1 MNILKK
7 ITNSKYK
14 FYFSGL
20 LLIPLVL
27 LVLPADFF
35 DTGRAVCLSVV
46 LFGKTCYGC
55 GITRAVH
62 HLIHL
67 EFLEAYNFNKL
78 VVIVFPLISYLYLKE
93 IVRVYFKMKNN

>member
-1 MNILKK
+1 M
-7 ITNSKYK
+7 
-14 FYFSGL
+14 
-20 LLIPLVL
+20 VL
-27 LVLPADFF
+27 LALPADFF
-35 DTGRAVCLSVV
+35 YNGRAVCLSVV

-78 VVIVFPLISYLYLKE
+78 VVLVFQLISYLYLKE
-93 IVRVYFKMKNN
+93 IVRVYLKIKNN

>member
-7 ITNSKYK
+7 IINSKYK

-35 DTGRAVCLSVV
+35 DTGRASCLSVII
-46 LFGKTCYGC
+46 FGKTCYGC

-67 EFLEAYNFNKL
+67 EFSEAYNFNKL

-93 IVRVYFKMKNN
+93 IVRVYFGMKNN

>member
-1 MNILKK
+1 LYSLKK
-7 ITNSKYK
+7 VLISKYK

-35 DTGRAVCLSVV
+35 DTGRAACLSVI
-46 LFGKTCYGC
+46 LFNKTCYGC

-67 EFLEAYNFNKL
+67 EFSEAYNFNKL
-78 VVIVFPLISYLYLKE
+78 VVLVFPLISYLYLKE
-93 IVRVYFKMKNN
+93 IIRVYLKIRNN

>member
-7 ITNSKYK
+7 IINSKYK
-14 FYFSGL
+14 FYFGGL

-55 GITRAVH
+55 GITRAIH

-93 IVRVYFKMKNN
+93 IKGVYLKMKNN

>member
-1 MNILKK
+1 MSILK
-7 ITNSKYK
+7 IIISSKYK

-35 DTGRAVCLSVV
+35 DTGRAICLSVI

-78 VVIVFPLISYLYLKE
+78 VVIVFPLISYLYFKE
-93 IVRVYFKMKNN
+93 IVRVYFKMKSN

>member
-1 MNILKK
+1 MNTLKK

-35 DTGRAVCLSVV
+35 DTGRAACLSVI

>member
-1 MNILKK
+1 MNTLKK
-7 ITNSKYK
+7 ITNNKYK

-35 DTGRAVCLSVV
+35 DTGRAICLSVI

-78 VVIVFPLISYLYLKE
+78 VVIVFPLISYLYFKE
-93 IVRVYFKMKNN
+93 IVRVYFKMKSN

>member
-1 MNILKK
+1 LNTLKK

-20 LLIPLVL
+20 LLMPMVL

-35 DTGRAVCLSVV
+35 DSGRTVCLSKI
-46 LFGKTCYGC
+46 LFNKTCYGC

-67 EFLEAYNFNKL
+67 EFSEAYNFNKL
-78 VVIVFPLISYLYLKE
+78 VVLVFPLISYLYLKE
-93 IVRVYFKMKNN
+93 IIRVYLKMKNN

>member
-1 MNILKK
+1 M
-7 ITNSKYK
+7 
-14 FYFSGL
+14 
-20 LLIPLVL
+20 VL

-67 EFLEAYNFNKL
+67 EFLEAYNLNKL

>member
-20 LLIPLVL
+20 LLIPMVL

-93 IVRVYFKMKNN
+93 IVRVYLKMKNN

>member
-1 MNILKK
+1 MSILNK
-7 ITNSKYK
+7 IISSKYK

-35 DTGRAVCLSVV
+35 DTGRAACLSVI
-46 LFGKTCYGC
+46 LFDKTCYGC

-93 IVRVYFKMKNN
+93 IVRVYFRMKNN

>member
-7 ITNSKYK
+7 IINSKYK

-78 VVIVFPLISYLYLKE
+78 VVLVFPLISYLYLKE
-93 IVRVYFKMKNN
+93 IVSVYFKMKNN

>member
-7 ITNSKYK
+7 IINSKYK

-93 IVRVYFKMKNN
+93 IVRVFFKMKNN

>member
-7 ITNSKYK
+7 IINSKYK

-67 EFLEAYNFNKL
+67 DFLEAYNFNKL

-93 IVRVYFKMKNN
+93 IVRVFFKMKNN

>member
-1 MNILKK
+1 MNTLKK
-7 ITNSKYK
+7 IKNSKYK

>member
-7 ITNSKYK
+7 IINSKYK

-67 EFLEAYNFNKL
+67 DFLEAYNFNKL

>member
-7 ITNSKYK
+7 IINSKYK

-27 LVLPADFF
+27 LVLPVDFF

-78 VVIVFPLISYLYLKE
+78 VVLVFPLISYLYLKE

>member
-7 ITNSKYK
+7 IISSKYK

-20 LLIPLVL
+20 LLIPMVL

-35 DTGRAVCLSVV
+35 DSGRTVCLSVI
-46 LFGKTCYGC
+46 LFNKTCYGC
-55 GITRAVH
+55 GITRAVD

-67 EFLEAYNFNKL
+67 EF
-78 VVIVFPLISYLYLKE
+78 
-93 IVRVYFKMKNN
+93 

>member
-7 ITNSKYK
+7 IINSKYK

-62 HLIHL
+62 NLIHL

>member
-1 MNILKK
+1 MNTLKK

-93 IVRVYFKMKNN
+93 IVRVYFRMKNN

>member
-7 ITNSKYK
+7 IINSKYK

-93 IVRVYFKMKNN
+93 ILRVCFRMKNN